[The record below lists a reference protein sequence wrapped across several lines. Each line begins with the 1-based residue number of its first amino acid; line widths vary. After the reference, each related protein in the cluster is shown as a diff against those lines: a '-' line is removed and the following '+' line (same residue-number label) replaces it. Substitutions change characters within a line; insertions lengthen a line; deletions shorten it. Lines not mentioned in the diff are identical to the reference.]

1 MVGEIE
7 TMYDEDLKRGPGES
21 QIAVPA
27 SARARIHELYSNYQS
42 AVQAMTLYLNGL
54 ITGMGLNPE
63 EWELNTSSM
72 MLFRQGKIERNGHAS

>member
-1 MVGEIE
+1 MGEMI
-7 TMYDEDLKRGPGES
+7 DR

-27 SARARIHELYSNYQS
+27 VAQPRIRELYSAYQS

-63 EWELNTSSM
+63 EWELNTSTMTLHRHTTQRSD
-72 MLFRQGKIERNGHAS
+72 NHAAAS